1 MIMKPLK
8 KLLKNS
14 YLFRGECA
22 YTIKE
27 ALEIMLKEKR
37 LNLTAI

>member
-1 MIMKPLK
+1 MKQFSILIRH
-8 KLLKNS
+8 S